1 MVELEMEVKWE
12 VAVQVELEKNVPDEA
27 AESSSMMIILGTEN
41 KRKTCELRPFFQF
54 YSVNKTSHFPPQKFT
69 WYMSLEDYLNIYVN
83 I

>member
-1 MVELEMEVKWE
+1 MEVKWE

-54 YSVNKTSHFPPQKFT
+54 YTVNKTSHFPPQKFH
-69 WYMSLEDYLNIYVN
+69 LVP
-83 I
+83 